1 MDKCHNG
8 DVGDNV
14 AIFGWHGIMR
24 LQLVEGIGR
33 KCTNNSVAAGP
44 TIVCFFVE
52 VRCIAM

>member
-1 MDKCHNG
+1 MDKCRNG
-8 DVGDNV
+8 AVGDNV